1 MIDKN
6 TNRVMLFDCYQSLL
20 TDKQRQMMDLYY
32 NQDLTLA
39 EIAEELQI
47 SRQGVYD
54 HLKRTVHILEQYEA
68 KMMLLQTF
76 QRQSRL
82 IQSLKQMAA
91 NLESRLAD
99 NPDLDDVLDQLKQ
112 MKESLEQLYQIS
124 TS

>member
-1 MIDKN
+1 
-6 TNRVMLFDCYQSLL
+6 
-20 TDKQRQMMDLYY
+20 
-32 NQDLTLA
+32 
-39 EIAEELQI
+39 
-47 SRQGVYD
+47 VYD

-82 IQSLKQMAA
+82 IQRLKQMAA
-91 NLESRLAD
+91 NLEYQLAD
-99 NPDLDDVLDQLKQ
+99 NPDLEDALNQLKQ

>member
-6 TNRVMLFDCYQSLL
+6 TNCVMLFDCYQSLL

-54 HLKRTVHILEQYEA
+54 HLKRTVHILEQYED
-68 KMMLLQTF
+68 KMMLLETF

-82 IQSLKQMAA
+82 ITRLKQLAA
-91 NLESRLAD
+91 NLESQLAE
-99 NPDLDDVLDQLKQ
+99 NPDMEGALDQVKQ

>member
-6 TNRVMLFDCYQSLL
+6 TNRVMLFDCYQPLL

-68 KMMLLQTF
+68 KMMLLETF

-82 IQSLKQMAA
+82 IQRLKQLAA
-91 NLESRLAD
+91 NLESQLAE
-99 NPDLDDVLDQLKQ
+99 NPDMEGALDQVTD
-112 MKESLEQLYQIS
+112 ERIPGALYQIS